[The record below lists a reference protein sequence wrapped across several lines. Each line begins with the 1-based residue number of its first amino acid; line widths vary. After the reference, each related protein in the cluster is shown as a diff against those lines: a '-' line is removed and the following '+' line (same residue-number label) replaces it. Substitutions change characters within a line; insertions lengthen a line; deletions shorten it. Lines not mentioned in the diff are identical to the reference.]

1 MSFRGSDA
9 TVGIRPPKDPFFTK
23 LSKKIQ
29 HLENGLPHQRARW
42 FAMTCFFDSLT
53 AGADARIGPSRSA
66 VVVWAERGDVGI
78 APYGIR
84 GAVIY
89 TDIQ

>member
-1 MSFRGSDA
+1 M
-9 TVGIRPPKDPFFTK
+9 
-23 LSKKIQ
+23 
-29 HLENGLPHQRARW
+29 PHQRARW

-53 AGADARIGPSRSA
+53 VGADARIGPSRSA

-89 TDIQ
+89 CSAFSLGSRMFKRIATMAAGTMPEPPKISRTASGA